1 MEEIEK
7 YVYKVFSDVTKYPLE
22 ILDENAHLDD
32 DLGINGFKRQ
42 QIFDYFIDK
51 YFPGNNDIFD
61 EIYTIREIIATIEK
75 HRWSHAVSRPRQ
87 KVAIVRNQ
95 HSTLGK
101 ALCKKLS
108 ENNIRIAS
116 SEEQNTAID
125 FFIANPYTYP
135 GKTLGDIQ
143 PQDWEDAFMY
153 EVVDLQ
159 QQIVKVAPHM
169 KSGKIL
175 TFSSIGVDRY
185 IANASLLSAIHHSIE
200 TLTRYLCVELA
211 CYKIQVNCIA
221 TKILHQNEAIGELD
235 SFVLE
240 MLKDETWF
248 INGSVITADEGAGLC

>member
-51 YFPGNNDIFD
+51 YFPGNSNIFD
-61 EIYTIREIIATIEK
+61 EIYTIRDTIATIEK
-75 HRWSHAVSRPRQ
+75 HRLSHTASPPRQ

-95 HSTLGK
+95 HSVLGN
-101 ALCKKLS
+101 ALCKKLVQ
-108 ENNIRIAS
+108 NNIRIAS
-116 SEEQNTAID
+116 NEEQNID

-143 PQDWEDAFMY
+143 PQDWEDAFMH

-159 QQIVKVAPHM
+159 QQIVKVAPRM
-169 KSGKIL
+169 NNGKIL
-175 TFSSIGVDRY
+175 TFSSICVDRY
-185 IANASLLSAIHHSIE
+185 TANCSLLSAIHHSIE

-211 CYKIQVNCIA
+211 SYNIQVNCIA
-221 TKILHQNEAIGELD
+221 TKILHENEAIGELD

-248 INGSVITADEGAGLC
+248 VNGSVITVDEGASLC